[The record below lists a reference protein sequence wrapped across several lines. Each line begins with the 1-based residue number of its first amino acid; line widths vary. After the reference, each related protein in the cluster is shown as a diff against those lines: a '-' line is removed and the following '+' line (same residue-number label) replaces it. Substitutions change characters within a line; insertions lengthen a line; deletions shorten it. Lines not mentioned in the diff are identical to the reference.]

1 MSHATDGKIL
11 YSRTKK
17 RVGARGLRLCN
28 ETSLRFHFTIMN
40 RKFVNISPVPFC
52 PSLKLEGTG
61 HQDKTGPKGQ
71 KIRTKLA
78 RRARTSVLKLARR
91 AKKWGPNW
99 LDGEQTDS
107 ENEFIY

>member
-52 PSLKLEGTG
+52 PSLKV
-61 HQDKTGPKGQ
+61 
-71 KIRTKLA
+71 RTKLEGPVH
-78 RRARTSVLKLARR
+78 RSWNFGPEDQTGSKLVQYIGGKLIQNSSLFSPHFA
-91 AKKWGPNW
+91 
-99 LDGEQTDS
+99 
-107 ENEFIY
+107 